1 MNPAARATLLKE
13 IEAVL
18 MVSSEPLSAERAERI
33 FGVDSG
39 EFQMAIDELAEFY
52 SSSDRG
58 FFVQKVAGGYRFASS
73 PEMSPVIEKFAL
85 SQIQP
90 RLSSAVL
97 ETLAIVAYRQPISRA
112 QISSIRGVN
121 SDYVIKVLISR
132 GYIESS
138 SRDAWPGSPHYY
150 TTTPSF
156 LEKLGI
162 YSLTELPKVEGFM
175 PPPEVADALEASL
188 FDGSY

>member
-1 MNPAARATLLKE
+1 
-13 IEAVL
+13 
-18 MVSSEPLSAERAERI
+18 MVSPEPLSVERAAEV
-33 FGVDSG
+33 FGVLHG
-39 EFQMAIDELAEFY
+39 EFETAIDELSRFY

-58 FFVQKVAGGYRFASS
+58 FYIQKVAEGYRFASR

-85 SQIQP
+85 NQIQP

-97 ETLAIVAYRQPISRA
+97 ETLAIIAYSQPISRA

-132 GYIESS
+132 GYIEST
-138 SRDAWPGSPHYY
+138 AAEAGPGSPRYY
-150 TTTPSF
+150 TTAPAF

-162 YSLTELPKVEGFM
+162 FNLAELPRVEGFM
-175 PPPEVADALEASL
+175 PPPEVAEALEASL
-188 FDGSY
+188 FDGSF